1 MGGAATRLGN
11 RAGLCYGLG
20 VGVELIGCLS
30 MKISHIKQQAKRA
43 DRYSIFVDEKYAFSL
58 SESALLS
65 SGLFIGQEL
74 TKDQL
79 ADLKDSST
87 RDKAYNQALGQLAR
101 RPRSEW
107 EVRDYLKRKDYD
119 PELINEVVGRLY
131 KVNLLNDA
139 EFARMWVDNRRLLK
153 STSQRR
159 LQMELRQKRVADEVI
174 QQTLANDPTDERQVL
189 SDLIARK
196 RKIARFAA
204 DDQKLMAYLIR
215 QGFSYEDV
223 KDAMRSLPTSS

>member
-1 MGGAATRLGN
+1 
-11 RAGLCYGLG
+11 
-20 VGVELIGCLS
+20 
-30 MKISHIKQQAKRA
+30 
-43 DRYSIFVDEKYAFSL
+43 
-58 SESALLS
+58 
-65 SGLFIGQEL
+65 
-74 TKDQL
+74 
-79 ADLKDSST
+79 
-87 RDKAYNQALGQLAR
+87 
-101 RPRSEW
+101 
-107 EVRDYLKRKDYD
+107 
-119 PELINEVVGRLY
+119 
-131 KVNLLNDA
+131 
-139 EFARMWVDNRRLLK
+139 MWVDNRRLLK